1 MDKHKIELYVF
12 PALLFIILILPH
24 IFFLGNYYVDL
35 ETQYVDAG
43 TEISENWLSAD
54 LSKYYKGIAN
64 PILTSIF
71 LAVGYAVVGESPLI
85 SRLTILLISVTFCYF
100 TYFYLRKKDFRFAA
114 ICSLLVAVNPMFIV
128 YGQYVH
134 TDAPFMVFS
143 GISFLLLI
151 FSSCRLERILSSIFL
166 GISLATKYVT
176 VILLPCMALFLTV
189 KYKLW
194 IFSRKKTLSFIRFSL
209 WYFGLAILV
218 SMPIIILV
226 FFFQESFFSASL
238 STTHK
243 INIFMIFEHLIAYLL
258 WLGLFIG
265 PFFIFFVIDLLRKMG
280 KRNFYF
286 TISIIIVGLLILSA
300 FIPFFSLVRQE
311 KEFGEMNLGWADSYI
326 PSWIMGIIIFFI
338 LLVALIF
345 VVNLLHDVFILNKDS
360 LSGIAFWILI
370 PILLMSLTR
379 AANRY
384 LLVILLPL
392 SLYSAQV
399 FIRIF
404 SDKRAFW
411 FYLILILHMLIF
423 LSVGVFSNYYLHLR
437 GVEILSSFA

>member
-1 MDKHKIELYVF
+1 
-12 PALLFIILILPH
+12 
-24 IFFLGNYYVDL
+24 
-35 ETQYVDAG
+35 
-43 TEISENWLSAD
+43 
-54 LSKYYKGIAN
+54 
-64 PILTSIF
+64 
-71 LAVGYAVVGESPLI
+71 
-85 SRLTILLISVTFCYF
+85 
-100 TYFYLRKKDFRFAA
+100 
-114 ICSLLVAVNPMFIV
+114 
-128 YGQYVH
+128 
-134 TDAPFMVFS
+134 
-143 GISFLLLI
+143 
-151 FSSCRLERILSSIFL
+151 
-166 GISLATKYVT
+166 
-176 VILLPCMALFLTV
+176 
-189 KYKLW
+189 
-194 IFSRKKTLSFIRFSL
+194 
-209 WYFGLAILV
+209 
-218 SMPIIILV
+218 
-226 FFFQESFFSASL
+226 
-238 STTHK
+238 
-243 INIFMIFEHLIAYLL
+243 
-258 WLGLFIG
+258 
-265 PFFIFFVIDLLRKMG
+265 
-280 KRNFYF
+280 
-286 TISIIIVGLLILSA
+286 
-300 FIPFFSLVRQE
+300 
-311 KEFGEMNLGWADSYI
+311 MNLGWADSYI